1 MMNDEFCDTIHHLSF
16 IIHHSSFII
25 HHSITMKEV
34 EIQQKIDTTLSS
46 LDGITQAEVDA
57 SLFESI
63 LRRIETRQLSID
75 MIPMRT
81 VWLAAACFGLI
92 IWVNITCLVLKR
104 HHQQQE
110 SAASAIIAR
119 TYLNSKG

>member
-1 MMNDEFCDTIHHLSF
+1 
-16 IIHHSSFII
+16 
-25 HHSITMKEV
+25 MKEV

-46 LDGITQAEVDA
+46 LDGITPVEVDD
-57 SLFESI
+57 SLFDSM
-63 LRRIETRQLSID
+63 LQRIETRQLRIE

-92 IWVNITCLVLKR
+92 LWVNITCLVLKR
-104 HHQQQE
+104 HQQQE
-110 SAASAIIAR
+110 SEAAAVIAR